1 MTTYSTDGSI
11 DMKTYRINTTGT
23 YVAQYVVEADSA
35 EDAIQQF
42 KNGFDENFSP
52 EYQDD
57 ERVIKVEEY

>member
-1 MTTYSTDGSI
+1 
-11 DMKTYRINTTGT
+11 MKTYSVKTTGT
-23 YVAQYVVEADSA
+23 YVAYYVVEANSA

-57 ERVIKVEEY
+57 ERVIKVEEH

>member
-1 MTTYSTDGSI
+1 
-11 DMKTYRINTTGT
+11 MKIYRINTTGT